1 MAWRLKVYSK
11 MKKHRLSFAQINILD
26 EYIAEVIIDK
36 DTYISLEMMEEFETF
51 VCNIFNNNFG
61 IIVNKIYPYTYSL
74 EVKLSLGSVKRI
86 KSIASIHY
94 SKEDAITVRD
104 IINMRAID
112 KLNIKQFNGLELGR
126 QQAFNWLLQDLA

>member
-1 MAWRLKVYSK
+1 MAWRSKVYSK
-11 MKKHRLSFAQINILD
+11 MKKHRLSFAQINILG

-126 QQAFNWLLQDLA
+126 QLAFNWLLQDLA

>member
-1 MAWRLKVYSK
+1 MAWRFKVYSK